1 MRVSEMEEFQL
12 TDGDILNVV
21 EGERSGQ
28 VAMFLSRKDD
38 RQLLCCDA
46 EDNDIEFELSPDHVE
61 YDGGQRVCGVGSQL
75 CPHRLLSLIPNR
87 YIMNHLEGERE
98 TTNME
103 ICSGCGSGLN
113 TVEKCRYCGEL
124 LCQDCEEIHTC
135 DPE

>member
-38 RQLLCCDA
+38 GQLLCCDA

-61 YDGGQRVCGVGSQL
+61 YDGG
-75 CPHRLLSLIPNR
+75 
-87 YIMNHLEGERE
+87 
-98 TTNME
+98 
-103 ICSGCGSGLN
+103 
-113 TVEKCRYCGEL
+113 
-124 LCQDCEEIHTC
+124 
-135 DPE
+135 